1 LFYPIGL
8 VSENLYIVLGLL
20 SIISILY
27 LIRKKS
33 WGWIIL
39 TGLICGITMFTR
51 SIFAVFTL
59 FSGIW
64 ISRHSPRQ
72 KKAGLIFL
80 LVAFGVC
87 LPWSIRN
94 STIMKKPSF
103 VENSLGYNLFI
114 GYHPEGDGGFVSKI
128 AIIPMNILDD
138 GERDRFCMQQAIEFI
153 RQDPFEASRRAF
165 ARLVKLI
172 GPEYR
177 EFFYFYSNNL
187 IGTISQP
194 WLALIYSLL
203 VIPWGST
210 LILGVIGLW
219 QARNNKRFVSLVTV
233 FLICYGLPHLFIIA
247 EPRFHLAFVPVL
259 MPFAAFALDSKNR
272 IQWKQFFR
280 GENTIFAIF
289 LLLLICIFIL
299 GFTSNF
305 SGLVLIMSEGGNKL
319 YLSY

>member
-1 LFYPIGL
+1 
-8 VSENLYIVLGLL
+8 
-20 SIISILY
+20 
-27 LIRKKS
+27 
-33 WGWIIL
+33 
-39 TGLICGITMFTR
+39 
-51 SIFAVFTL
+51 
-59 FSGIW
+59 
-64 ISRHSPRQ
+64 
-72 KKAGLIFL
+72 
-80 LVAFGVC
+80 
-87 LPWSIRN
+87 
-94 STIMKKPSF
+94 
-103 VENSLGYNLFI
+103 
-114 GYHPEGDGGFVSKI
+114 
-128 AIIPMNILDD
+128 
-138 GERDRFCMQQAIEFI
+138 MQQVIEFI
-153 RQDPFEASRRAF
+153 RQDPIEASRRAF

-219 QARNNKRFVSLVTV
+219 QARNNKRFVSLVTI

-305 SGLVLIMSEGGNKL
+305 SALVLIMSEGGNKL